1 MKTDFTYAIVGCGAI
16 IAQNHFAALKRL
28 PNARIV
34 GASDV
39 APERG
44 AQRAEEAGAPFYVDH
59 VGMIERARPDVVV
72 ICTPHPV
79 HARIALDALER
90 GAHVLTEKPMAITVS
105 EADAMIEA
113 ADRAGRVL
121 AVNFQQ
127 RFRPVIERARAL
139 IDAGEVGDLVRVL
152 CVEPWCRPAAY
163 YRDAPWRGTW
173 KGEGGAILVNQ
184 APHDLDLLCHLAG
197 PPVRVT
203 GWTRT
208 LRHAIEC
215 EDTAQA
221 MLEFANGAPG
231 YFYSSTAEAGSAQRL
246 HIVGERGALDISG
259 ETLTVTRLS
268 PPLREHIHTN
278 PNHYASPAI
287 TAESLTVAGDG
298 GGHLA
303 VHLDLQ
309 RAIAEG
315 GQPRADGREGRM
327 SLELAN
333 AIRLSSELERP
344 LSLPIDRAS
353 YDAFLQAKLR
363 VAP

>member
-1 MKTDFTYAIVGCGAI
+1 MTREFTYAIVGCGAM

-28 PNARIV
+28 DNARIV
-34 GASDV
+34 GACDTS
-39 APERG
+39 PGRG
-44 AQRAEEAGAPFYVDH
+44 AARAVAVGAPLFVDH
-59 VGMIERARPDVVV
+59 IGMIERTRPDVVV
-72 ICTPHPV
+72 ICTPHPS
-79 HARIALDALER
+79 HARIAVDSLAR
-90 GAHVLTEKPMAITVS
+90 GSHVLTEKPMAIAVS

-127 RFRPVIERARAL
+127 RFRPVVERAKAL
-139 IDAGEVGDLVRVL
+139 IDAGEIGDLVRVL

-173 KGEGGAILVNQ
+173 AGEGGAVLLNQ

-197 PPVRVT
+197 MPTRVT
-203 GWTRT
+203 GWART
-208 LRHAIEC
+208 LRHDIAC

-246 HIVGERGALDISG
+246 HIVGERGAVDVAG
-259 ETLTVTRLS
+259 ESLTITRLS
-268 PPLREHIHTN
+268 PPLREHIRTN
-278 PNHYASPAI
+278 PNHYASPDI
-287 TAESLTVAGDG
+287 TTESESLAGDG

-309 RAIAEG
+309 RVIEEG
-315 GQPRADGREGRM
+315 GRPRADGLEGRM

-333 AIRLSSELERP
+333 AIRMSSELERP
-344 LSLPIDRAS
+344 VSLPVDRAS
-353 YDAFLQAKLR
+353 YSAFLNAKR
-363 VAP
+363 GV